1 MQCRE
6 DRDRRQKN
14 VDADTWSEKFRA
26 KLVPLK
32 NSLSDERRLREQP
45 DTFNKIRRKP
55 EILRDL
61 ASVKLE
67 LIREI
72 VDELSAALLAKGRGF
87 ERKKIIFDFVNR
99 LPNEKFAAYFS
110 TNVFAKGV
118 REKYPCAFKVCK
130 LLYDKIFSV
139 KIPDEKFFDIMEK
152 YFRIIN
158 ERHQSNH
165 ALADFGEFA
174 TAEDLRTFMSAALD
188 EIQNA
193 LPAD

>member
-14 VDADTWSEKFRA
+14 VDADTWSEKLRA
-26 KLVPLK
+26 KLEPLK
-32 NSLSDERRLREQP
+32 NSLSDERRFREQP
-45 DTFNKIRRKP
+45 DTFNKILRKP
-55 EILRDL
+55 EILLDL
-61 ASVKLE
+61 LSAELE
-67 LIREI
+67 PIREI
-72 VDELSAALLAKGRGF
+72 VDKLSAALLAKERGF

-152 YFRIIN
+152 YFRIMD

-165 ALADFGEFA
+165 ARADVGEFA
-174 TAEDLRTFMSAALD
+174 TAKELRDFMSKALG
-188 EIQNA
+188 EIKDA
-193 LPAD
+193 LPDQ

>member
-1 MQCRE
+1 M
-6 DRDRRQKN
+6 
-14 VDADTWSEKFRA
+14 
-26 KLVPLK
+26 
-32 NSLSDERRLREQP
+32 
-45 DTFNKIRRKP
+45 
-55 EILRDL
+55 RDL